1 MNKNFIIVFLSL
13 LPLFTGCDKGNDVGE
28 HEEGILISLYD
39 TSLSLKD
46 DSRATPAEIGKPVKD
61 YFNIRI
67 TNKKT
72 NQQVYDGKYTERLI
86 KTSVG
91 SYSVEAF
98 YGDDPELAFD
108 TPYYYGSTETEVKT
122 DEISSAVLNCTV
134 GNSLVSVNFVNKEI
148 FDQIYSSY
156 GLKVSVGASSMTIDS
171 QKTDKSVYF
180 KANSNV
186 SLSFVGVLK
195 NTSEEVSYS
204 LDESIKGIFPL
215 QAAKHAIINLRASN
229 VGVSIEKLEVNN
241 VSVNETIPLEWLPK
255 PKMTSEGF
263 TNNAISFAETEK
275 KDVSV
280 NLNLSSPL
288 QELKLKINS
297 ADPRFS
303 GLEDR
308 EYLMS
313 NVEDKTAIETALGI
327 TLPEIGTTEANI
339 NFSSLIPQLLTDNG
353 ATVESKIEIDAMAND
368 RWISEDET
376 DASARI
382 FTFTCNKPDFF
393 IHVDERNCWSREFTI
408 DEVTV
413 NTGDEETIKKN
424 LVYQYLNGSE
434 WVECTTRENVK
445 GRTQQFN
452 EIAENI
458 SQKNYKVRA
467 LYRGVIPS
475 SEIELSLEKPQQ
487 LPNAGME
494 EWSYKKLHSDSGFNP
509 FDSDTYNVCP
519 SKDEINFWDTNNDF
533 TTRNRGTFSN
543 IYNCF
548 PAVSFVKN
556 AHSGTWAVELRNTGN
571 GRGNTLENNVLDMNK
586 VPGELFTGEIKVT
599 TGGTDAIP
607 SGDNYTINK
616 NREFSV
622 RPSALSFWYKYVPYG
637 IDRFKILIQLLNNQD
652 GVIIENQYESSELV
666 NEWNNVV
673 IPLDYEEG
681 VVYDKCSKIFICFSS
696 STSVGSNM
704 PYQKGSYTIWLD
716 KEISFDNIWF
726 GSILS
731 IDDISLIY
739 DK

>member
-1 MNKNFIIVFLSL
+1 MNKNFIILLLFL
-13 LPLFTGCDKGNDVGE
+13 LPFFAGCEKGNDISE
-28 HEEGILISLYD
+28 QEEGILVSLHD
-39 TSLSLKD
+39 VSLSIN
-46 DSRATPAEIGKPVKD
+46 DSRATPAEIGKPVAD

-72 NQQVYDGKYTERLI
+72 NQQVYDGKYTDRLI

-98 YGDDPELAFD
+98 YGDNPELAFD
-108 TPYYYGSTETEVKT
+108 APYYYGSTETEVRT

-134 GNSLVSVNFVNKEI
+134 GNSLVSVNFVNKDI

-171 QKTDKSVYF
+171 QKSDKSVYL

-195 NTSEEVSYS
+195 NTSEDISYS
-204 LDESIKGIFPL
+204 LDESVKDIFPL

-229 VGVSIEKLEVNN
+229 VGISIEKLEVND

-263 TNNAISFAETEK
+263 SNNAISFAETEK
-275 KDVSV
+275 KEVTV

-288 QELKLKINS
+288 QELKFKINS

-313 NVEDKTAIETALGI
+313 NIEDKNAIETALGI

-353 ATVESKIEIDAMAND
+353 TTVESRIEIDAKAND
-368 RWISEDET
+368 RWISEGET
-376 DASARI
+376 DASGRT

-393 IHVDERNCWSREFTI
+393 INVDEGNCWSREFTI

-424 LVYQYLNGSE
+424 LVYQYFNGSE
-434 WVECTTRENVK
+434 WVECATRENVK

-475 SEIELSLEKPQQ
+475 SEVELSLETPQQ
-487 LPNAGME
+487 VPNAGME
-494 EWSYKKLHSDSGFNP
+494 EWYYQVIKDRWIG
-509 FDSDTYNVCP
+509 DDTYTIYPWN
-519 SKDEINFWDTNNDF
+519 SGNDSFWDTNNDF
-533 TTRNRGTFSN
+533 TTRNRGTFSY

-571 GRGNTLENNVLDMNK
+571 GRGNLENKVLDMNK

-637 IDRFKILIQLLNNQD
+637 IDTFKVLIQLLNNQD
-652 GVIIENQYESSELV
+652 DVIIEKQYESSELV
-666 NEWNNVV
+666 NEWSNVV
-673 IPLDYEEG
+673 VPLDYEEG

-716 KEISFDNIWF
+716 KEVSFDDIWF

>member
-13 LPLFTGCDKGNDVGE
+13 LPLFTGCEKGNDVSE

-108 TPYYYGSTETEVKT
+108 TPYYYGSTETEVRT

-186 SLSFVGVLK
+186 SLSFVGILK

-339 NFSSLIPQLLTDNG
+339 NFSSLIPQLLTNNG

-368 RWISEDET
+368 RWVSEGET
-376 DASARI
+376 DASART
-382 FTFTCNKPDFF
+382 FTFTCNKPIFN
-393 IHVDERNCWSREFTI
+393 ISVYPGNIWTKEFTI
-408 DEVTV
+408 NPLLTENVES
-413 NTGDEETIKKN
+413 GDYEMLKKN
-424 LVYQYLNGSE
+424 MKYQFSVDGNSGWTYLGDDLRKIDLDPG
-434 WVECTTRENVK
+434 TTYYV
-445 GRTQQFN
+445 
-452 EIAENI
+452 
-458 SQKNYKVRA
+458 
-467 LYRGVIPS
+467 RGVYREAVVGEVVPVKTYLP
-475 SEIELSLEKPQQ
+475 IELENGNLVNYSTVRGADNKKEKYGACFVWNGWCSMND
-487 LPNAGME
+487 LTCDNAVAGI
-494 EWSYKKLHSDSGFNP
+494 SN
-509 FDSDTYNVCP
+509 TAYN
-519 SKDEINFWDTNNDF
+519 S
-533 TTRNRGTFSN
+533 R
-543 IYNCF
+543 
-548 PAVSFVKN
+548 
-556 AHSGTWAVELRNTGN
+556 SGTRPTSDARREGDGQAVWISTIGW
-571 GRGNTLENNVLDMNK
+571 GYGASTYHTIT
-586 VPGELFTGEIKVT
+586 PGELFLGSLDNVNHDDDTFSKTYG
-599 TGGTDAIP
+599 IP
-607 SGDNYTINK
+607 FESKPT
-616 NREFSV
+616 
-622 RPSALSFWYKYVPYG
+622 ALHFWYKYAPYDG
-637 IDRFKILIQLLNNQD
+637 DCSDIYIQVVGANNEILGEKSLNEVQTVSEYLECKLELEYDKDFYHIAPAKLIVVFKTGTKLSVEMREKDDTLPWVTVTNPSYR
-652 GVIIENQYESSELV
+652 GSEL
-666 NEWNNVV
+666 
-673 IPLDYEEG
+673 Y
-681 VVYDKCSKIFICFSS
+681 
-696 STSVGSNM
+696 
-704 PYQKGSYTIWLD
+704 
-716 KEISFDNIWF
+716 
-726 GSILS
+726 